1 MIWNGIVATSKAKAC
16 GWTLMC
22 DGFFPPPRFAAAC
35 NCPFYYSISTLLRLL
50 ILLSAEAQRIDIK
63 ERLHSSLPCHT
74 RIAFLI
80 F

>member
-1 MIWNGIVATSKAKAC
+1 MIWNGIVATAKAKAKAKAC

-22 DGFFPPPRFAAAC
+22 DGFSAAAC
-35 NCPFYYSISTLLRLL
+35 NCPSNYSISALLRLL
-50 ILLSAEAQRIDIK
+50 ILLSAEAQQVDIK
-63 ERLHSSLPCHT
+63 ERLHTGRPCHT